1 MAKPPKHPGD
11 KLLAKNRRA
20 TFDYELLDRFEA
32 GLVLM
37 GSEVKSM
44 RAGTVELGD
53 AWASV
58 EPDGIYLKNM
68 TVQPLEHGSYQHQP
82 RRARKLLLKAREI
95 EEIRRSI
102 QQAKLTLIP
111 LCLYLKRGL
120 IKAELAMARGRKK
133 GDKRQVIKEREANR
147 EAFAA
152 RRATKRER

>member
-1 MAKPPKHPGD
+1 MAKPPDHPGD

-20 TFDYELLDRFEA
+20 KFDFELLERFEA

-44 RAGTVELGD
+44 RAGAVEIAE

-58 EPDGIYLKNM
+58 EPDGIYLKSM

-82 RRARKLLLKAREI
+82 RRARKLLLKAKEI
-95 EEIRRSI
+95 ESIRRSI

-111 LCLYLKRGL
+111 LHLYLKNGL
-120 IKAELAMARGRKK
+120 IKAEVALARGKRK
-133 GDKRQVIKEREANR
+133 GDKRHVIKEREANR
-147 EAFAA
+147 DALSAT
-152 RRATKRER
+152 RRETKR